1 MSEPSISPVPELA
14 RPKQNGPRLSEDDIV
29 VPTIESDS
37 DRTSNATEP
46 APHNTHGWIAGLSM
60 AVVTAGILLGG
71 FGSWSG
77 GSDESQHPNWQHVQ
91 AATDASTTDANLLTK
106 VASNE
111 PISIS
116 ASIEVSAADIDRSAT
131 RKIRSALQRND
142 ITAATIALQAAQ
154 RTSSP
159 ETGVVLPDLH
169 DDPNLALALE
179 QGRKELFQIEL
190 FDCCQEDGD
199 VVAIV
204 VNGSPFATVPIMNAG
219 TLLSVPLSSGEN
231 TITIQGTQD
240 GRGGVTLSFRTSR
253 GDFFAGRMRVGEAYQ
268 LGVTVQ

>member
-1 MSEPSISPVPELA
+1 MCKPSISLVPELA
-14 RPKQNGPRLSEDDIV
+14 KSEQNGPRLSVGDIM
-29 VPTIESDS
+29 VPYIESDS

-46 APHNTHGWIAGLSM
+46 TPHNAHGWIAPLGM

-71 FGSWSG
+71 FGLWSG
-77 GSDESQHPNWQHVQ
+77 GTDESQHPNWQHVQ
-91 AATDASTTDANLLTK
+91 AATDASTTNANPLTRVK
-106 VASNE
+106 ANE
-111 PISIS
+111 PTSIS
-116 ASIEVSAADIDRSAT
+116 ASIEVAAADVNRSAT

-142 ITAATIALQAAQ
+142 ITAANIALQAAQ

-159 ETGVVLPDLH
+159 ETGVVTPDLH

-199 VVAIV
+199 VVAII

-219 TLLSVPLSSGEN
+219 TLLSIPLSSGEN